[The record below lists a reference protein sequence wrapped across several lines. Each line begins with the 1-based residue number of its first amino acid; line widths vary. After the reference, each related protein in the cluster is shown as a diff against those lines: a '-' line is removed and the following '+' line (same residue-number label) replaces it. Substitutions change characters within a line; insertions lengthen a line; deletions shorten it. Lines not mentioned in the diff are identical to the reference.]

1 MKSSVRSSLLL
12 LLTAMIW
19 GLAFVAQDVAMN
31 SVRAF
36 TFNGGRMLLAAL
48 MLLAVCAV
56 MDARAKKNPGA
67 SSAISLKAMNKG
79 QKKALWIGGV
89 LCGLFLAVASSLQ
102 QIGLEQGASAGKAGF
117 ITALYIVLVPI
128 CGLFLGKKLRLIL
141 VPAVLFSAVGLYLLC
156 ITGQFRLD
164 SSDIYLILCALT
176 FSGHILVVDYFSPRT
191 DCVKLSCVQ
200 FFVCSGL
207 CILAACIFEKPNWL
221 QLADC
226 LIPLLYA
233 GLLSGGVGYT
243 LQMVAQ
249 KNLDPTVASLIMCLE
264 SVFAVL
270 GGLIILGDSMT
281 GREYLGCGLMMCG
294 ILLAQWPEKKSAPTE
309 VKAE

>member
-67 SSAISLKAMNKG
+67 SSAIPLKAMNKG

-117 ITALYIVLVPI
+117 ITALYIVMVP
-128 CGLFLGKKLRLIL
+128 
-141 VPAVLFSAVGLYLLC
+141 V
-156 ITGQFRLD
+156 
-164 SSDIYLILCALT
+164 
-176 FSGHILVVDYFSPRT
+176 
-191 DCVKLSCVQ
+191 
-200 FFVCSGL
+200 
-207 CILAACIFEKPNWL
+207 
-221 QLADC
+221 
-226 LIPLLYA
+226 A
-233 GLLSGGVGYT
+233 GLLFRRRVRWIVWPC
-243 LQMVAQ
+243 VA
-249 KNLDPTVASLIMCLE
+249 AAIAG
-264 SVFAVL
+264 FW
-270 GGLIILGDSMT
+270 
-281 GREYLGCGLMMCG
+281 
-294 ILLAQWPEKKSAPTE
+294 LL
-309 VKAE
+309 